1 MGASCA
7 GNRRYGGVVMSR
19 VTLTTKRL
27 TLTSPAP
34 ADIAQYE
41 AFYAASDVTVGGY
54 RGGRS
59 AAEVAAIHQADMD
72 HWAAKGFGM
81 FLIRDAAGAFVGG
94 AGLKHP
100 DGWPRHELTWFLLP
114 SQRSHGYATEASRA
128 VIEWA
133 YGALGWDVVETH
145 MRDENA
151 PARRLAERLGGERIM
166 RMTFPDS
173 VTRDVYALPRVK
185 DALTGAAA

>member
-1 MGASCA
+1 MTCI
-7 GNRRYGGVVMSR
+7 
-19 VTLTTKRL
+19 TLTTERL

-34 ADIAQYE
+34 ADIAHYE
-41 AFYAASDVTVGGY
+41 AFYAVSDVLVGGY

-59 AAEVAAIHQADMD
+59 AADIAAIHQADMD
-72 HWAAKGFGM
+72 HWARTGFGM
-81 FLIRDAAGAFVGG
+81 FVIRDAAGAFVGG

-100 DGWPRHELTWFLLP
+100 EGWPRHELTWFLLP
-114 SQRSHGYATEASRA
+114 EARRSGFATEASHA

-133 YGALGWDVVETH
+133 YETLGWDVVETH

-151 PARRLAERLGGERIM
+151 SARKLAERLGGKKIL

-173 VTRDVYALPRVK
+173 VTRNVFALPRVREV
-185 DALTGAAA
+185 AA